1 MIRKFTRFNIIA
13 ACGKN
18 GLIGLSTN
26 SADNNNTGMT
36 DIIPWHI
43 KEDFKYFKNMTKDS
57 YVIMGRKT
65 YESILNNYTRKD
77 KPVLPGRKK
86 VIISRTYGS
95 NDSSRNLNYNIGNDT
110 MVVTNS
116 FQSALDATLCKDKP
130 VWVIGGSEIYNKAIK
145 HLHLDEVHLTKINK
159 DYSDNS
165 EYGDIAPK
173 YGDITKKS
181 YFPLNKLNKYVEQN
195 RLEEINRYELTD
207 DDIKY
212 DRIIYKTTNLN
223 DHNYLDLCYHVYDDG
238 QYVEDRTGVG
248 CKYIMGTMT
257 KYDALNFPL
266 LESKKVFAKTAFN
279 EIMWMLKGQT
289 DVNDFNGK
297 IWDKYTSR
305 EHLDN
310 ANKSKYH
317 PEKILGPGYGWQF
330 RYCGLKHPVT
340 TWVEYCEHNKLDFTN
355 DDGSW
360 NEDKLY
366 KKYKEYEKNYQE
378 CIKDQYNKNYI
389 DQLQYVID
397 QLSNNKTGRYAM
409 INLWNPNEL
418 DNMALPPCHFVYY
431 FYRSVNKNGCD
442 FIDLV
447 VDQRSGDLMLGVP
460 FNIINASYILHI
472 VSHLV
477 NNQAGSNGVQDGLS
491 SADGY
496 TECIPRFL
504 THNIHHTHIYKN
516 HLELVPNQIDN
527 KFLLTNFTN
536 ISDDISDENKMIKKR
551 PQVILEGL
559 SEVKSLDDLDK
570 IKLKIQNYNPLANI
584 KFTLN

>member
-1 MIRKFTRFNIIA
+1 MIRQFTRFNIIV
-13 ACGKN
+13 ACDKN
-18 GLIGLSTN
+18 GLIGLSSN
-26 SADNNNTGMT
+26 LKN

-43 KEDFKYFKNMTKDS
+43 KEDFKYFKNITKDS
-57 YVIMGRKT
+57 YIIIGRKT
-65 YESILNNYTRKD
+65 YESILNNYTRKN
-77 KPVLPGRKK
+77 KPVLPNRHK
-86 VIISRTYGS
+86 VII
-95 NDSSRNLNYNIGNDT
+95 SRNLNYNVNDNNT
-110 MVVTNS
+110 IVTNS

-130 VWVIGGSEIYNKAIK
+130 VWVIGGSNIYKKAIK
-145 HLHLDEVHLTKINK
+145 HLHLDEIHLTKINK
-159 DYSDNS
+159 DYLL
-165 EYGDIAPK
+165 EYSN
-173 YGDITKKS
+173 DITSDYDNITKTS

-195 RLEEINRYELTD
+195 RFEEINRYKLSD
-207 DDIKY
+207 DSTNPSNNNSNNDSCNIEY

-223 DHNYLDLCYHVYDDG
+223 DHNYLNLCHHVYDDG

-248 CKYIMGTMT
+248 CKYIMGTMA

-266 LESKKVFAKTAFN
+266 LESKKVFARTAFN

-289 DVNDFNGK
+289 DVNDFKGK

-305 EHLDN
+305 EHLN
-310 ANKSKYH
+310 NTNKSKYY
-317 PEKILGPGYGWQF
+317 PKNILGPGYGWQF

-340 TWVEYCEHNKLDFTN
+340 IWIEYCENNKLDFTDN
-355 DDGSW
+355 NCKWDEQLLY
-360 NEDKLY
+360 NEY
-366 KKYKEYEKNYQE
+366 KKFEKNYMDTNPD
-378 CIKDQYNKNYI
+378 IINKNYV
-389 DQLQYVID
+389 DQLQQVID

-418 DNMALPPCHFVYY
+418 DNMALPPCHFVYH
-431 FYRSVNKNGCD
+431 FYRSVNKNGYD

-460 FNIINASYILHI
+460 FNIINACYILHI

-477 NNQAGSNGVQDGLS
+477 SVQDKS
-491 SADGY
+491 NDNSM
-496 TECIPRFL
+496 CIPRFL

-516 HLELVPNQIDN
+516 HLKLTPNQIDN

-536 ISDDISDENKMIKKR
+536 NVSDISNKDRIIKKR

-570 IKLKIQNYNPLANI
+570 IKLKIKNYNPLANI
-584 KFTLN
+584 KFKLN